1 MNMITQKSRIIKFNK
16 KVVYIILS
24 LIVIFFIVCFALN
37 PKYYMQETLTG
48 LEVFIKNVFPSLFP
62 FFIFSKILTGLNCVE
77 DFARCFQS
85 ATRKLYNTSGISAYA
100 FLIAIIS
107 GYPVGAKVVSELYA
121 SQQLSQDEVNRVVTY
136 TSTSGPLFII
146 GTVGVGMLNSFKC
159 GVIMLVCHIIASMLN
174 GVLYRKYMLKQKNV
188 CIKYK
193 SNFVVPD
200 VNKVISD
207 GVYNSVVSI
216 AIVGAYIVIFYM
228 LISLLNNLHLFTPI
242 CFLLEKIGVNFNISN
257 ACLNGVVEITR
268 GCLDVSNLSCPLSLK
283 TILCGA
289 IISFGGFSVAFQGFN
304 FLKSCGVKFSFFIK
318 QKITHCLISVIL
330 LIPLSFL
337 I

>member
-1 MNMITQKSRIIKFNK
+1 MLTQKSKIIKHKHKFI
-16 KVVYIILS
+16 YFILS
-24 LIVIFFIVCFALN
+24 LIVIFIIICFALN
-37 PKYYMQETLTG
+37 PKTYMQETLTG

-62 FFIFSKILTGLNCVE
+62 FFILTKILSGLNCIE
-77 DFARCFQS
+77 DFSHLFGS
-85 ATRKLYNTSGISAYA
+85 TTRRLFNTSGISAYA
-100 FLIAIIS
+100 FFIAIIS
-107 GYPVGAKVVSELYA
+107 GYPVGAKVVYDLYS
-121 SQQLSQDEVNRVVTY
+121 SQQLSEDEVSRVVSF

-159 GVIMLVCHIIASMLN
+159 GCIMLICHIIASIIN
-174 GVLYRKYMLKQKNV
+174 GLIYRKYRLNNKPIAV
-188 CIKYK
+188 KYK
-193 SNFVVPD
+193 SNFTVPD

-207 GVYNSVVSI
+207 SIYNSVVSI

-228 LISLLNNLHLFTPI
+228 LISLINNLNIFTPV
-242 CFLLEKIGVNFNISN
+242 CFLLNKVGIDINITN

-268 GCLDVSNLSCPLSLK
+268 GCLDISKLSCSLSLK
-283 TILCGA
+283 TILCGS
-289 IISFGGFSVAFQGFN
+289 IISFGGLSVAFQGFN
-304 FLKSCGVKFSFFIK
+304 FLKHCNVKFSFFIK